1 MNRTVPD
8 NISVLLVEDNE
19 EDAELTL
26 RVFRQ
31 YHFANHIHVVRDGAE
46 ALDCLF
52 GQGAYASQ
60 SPCGQTKLILLDIK
74 LPKVDGLEVLR
85 RCKTDERTKSIPVVM
100 LTSSREEQDVIKSY
114 ELGVNSYIVKP
125 VDFHQF
131 VEAVRQLNLYWMIL
145 NQRPE

>member
-31 YHFANHIHVVRDGAE
+31 YHFANHIHVARDGAE

-52 GQGAYASQ
+52 GMGSYADR
-60 SPCGQTKLILLDIK
+60 SPCRQTKLILLDLK

-85 RCKTDERTKSIPVVM
+85 RCKSDDRTKSIPVVM

-131 VEAVRQLNLYWMIL
+131 VEAVKQLNLYWMIL

>member
-1 MNRTVPD
+1 MNKTVPD
-8 NISVLLVEDNE
+8 NISVLLVEDNAD
-19 EDAELTL
+19 DAELTM

-31 YHFANHIHVVRDGAE
+31 YHFANHIHVVQDGAE

-52 GQGAYASQ
+52 GEGTYGQRKA
-60 SPCGQTKLILLDIK
+60 CEQTKLILLDLK

-145 NQRPE
+145 NQRP

>member
-8 NISVLLVEDNE
+8 NISVLLVEDNAD
-19 EDAELTL
+19 DAELTM

-31 YHFANHIHVVRDGAE
+31 YHFANHIHVVQDGAE
-46 ALDCLF
+46 ALECLF
-52 GQGAYASQ
+52 GEGAYAQ
-60 SPCGQTKLILLDIK
+60 RKACEQTKLILLDLK

-145 NQRPE
+145 NQRP

>member
-1 MNRTVPD
+1 MSRKMPD

-31 YHFANHIHVVRDGAE
+31 YHLANHIHVVRDGAE

-52 GQGAYASQ
+52 GNGADGHNA
-60 SPCGQTKLILLDIK
+60 CEQTKLILLDLK

-85 RCKTDERTKSIPVVM
+85 RCKADERTKSIPVVM

-131 VEAVRQLNLYWMIL
+131 VEAVKQLNLYWMIL